1 MIIWLASYPKSGN
14 TWIRSFLVSLLFT
27 KDGGSDLSN
36 LNLIGQFPLRS
47 QFANLV
53 KDLSNVH
60 EIKKKWVS
68 AQEIIN
74 LDKKSKVFQ
83 NFITQ
88 WYQWI
93 TLNLL
98 THKILLE

>member
-47 QFANLV
+47 QFANFLQ
-53 KDLSNVH
+53 
-60 EIKKKWVS
+60 EEVS
-68 AQEIIN
+68 KAP
-74 LDKKSKVFQ
+74 K
-83 NFITQ
+83 
-88 WYQWI
+88 
-93 TLNLL
+93 
-98 THKILLE
+98 